1 MKHLSKS
8 RLGNGKSQPQ
18 NRPYCPQ
25 KAPIQDNHD
34 PKVCG
39 PCQSDGEQNSRCPSS
54 LFGPV
59 EGVGP
64 FSLCCTPLTLATQ
77 CPETHAVL
85 SEKTI
90 RLQSKEL
97 YIDQRQSPSKLEA
110 RADYFTYKIQTVEF
124 WESASTPEPN
134 KEKRRRKIGVKRA
147 NREVVLHSLFINI
160 CPLLSSS
167 LHASSCKNV
176 LQKNKI
182 KEDTNKTVNQKCT
195 QEHLRNVSEV
205 FPLTVVTFPAQQ
217 IQVSQKKNIQ
227 LS

>member
-1 MKHLSKS
+1 MD
-8 RLGNGKSQPQ
+8 RV
-18 NRPYCPQ
+18 
-25 KAPIQDNHD
+25 KA
-34 PKVCG
+34 K
-39 PCQSDGEQNSRCPSS
+39 ENSRCPPS

-59 EGVGP
+59 EGLGL

-124 WESASTPEPN
+124 WESAPPPSQT
-134 KEKRRRKIGVKRA
+134 RRKDGGRSGWRGQIVKWFCI
-147 NREVVLHSLFINI
+147 VCSDI

-182 KEDTNKTVNQKCT
+182 RGYK
-195 QEHLRNVSEV
+195 
-205 FPLTVVTFPAQQ
+205 
-217 IQVSQKKNIQ
+217 
-227 LS
+227 